1 MENFNQKKYQEEWKK
16 ENMLQVNARY
26 KSDFVEEFKKALA
39 YLNITQSK
47 VIREAMEETIML
59 AIEKR
64 VNDLLLAPT
73 EEKLKEFIEEYDNQ
87 TFAFRNFKTIAQEF
101 VNEYSDLEIMLY
113 AHDEKEMLQ
122 MFFDSEHRYDEK
134 LLTMYGDD
142 ENSVTIYES
151 DRYYLFTEWKNGMN
165 DKEVYVLK

>member
-1 MENFNQKKYQEEWKK
+1 
-16 ENMLQVNARY
+16 
-26 KSDFVEEFKKALA
+26 
-39 YLNITQSK
+39 
-47 VIREAMEETIML
+47 
-59 AIEKR
+59 
-64 VNDLLLAPT
+64 
-73 EEKLKEFIEEYDNQ
+73 
-87 TFAFRNFKTIAQEF
+87 
-101 VNEYSDLEIMLY
+101 
-113 AHDEKEMLQ
+113 

>member
-122 MFFDSEHRYDEK
+122 MFFDSERRYDEK

>member
-1 MENFNQKKYQEEWKK
+1 MENFNQKKYQEELKK
-16 ENMLQVNARY
+16 ENRLQVNARY

>member
-1 MENFNQKKYQEEWKK
+1 
-16 ENMLQVNARY
+16 MLQVNARY